1 MIREQKNM
9 NIPTTIIEFKN
20 HLKAAGY
27 SEKTI
32 EGYGKGLE
40 WFAVFL
46 SEQGIDDL
54 RKVSREVMAAYQ
66 EKVQAQPIAMES
78 KALKIRPIKRLF
90 EYLVERNF
98 LLINPTEG
106 MIETCRRNRKI
117 GTVLTMEEMQLLLN
131 QPNLSLKTDIRDRAI
146 LEVFYSTGIR
156 LDELINLEVYHADLK
171 DQILYIRKAK
181 GRKQRVVP
189 LGKSASKYLREY
201 LEKIRPYYAKKNP
214 RERRLFI
221 NHSGLAMTPEAIRQI
236 IRKHRIDAGIK
247 KSVSPHTL
255 RRTCATHLVQQG
267 ADIRYVQELLG
278 HSHLSTT
285 QIYTKVMPIEVKEMH
300 DTYHPGKVLSPAK
313 RGIEA

>member
-1 MIREQKNM
+1 M
-9 NIPTTIIEFKN
+9 NIQTTITEFKQ
-20 HLKAAGY
+20 HLKARNYA
-27 SEKTI
+27 EKTI

-40 WFAVFL
+40 WFAAFL

-54 RKVSREVMAAYQ
+54 RKVSREVMATYQ
-66 EKVQAQPIAMES
+66 EKVQAQPIAMET

-90 EYLVERNF
+90 ENLVERNL

-106 MIETCRRNRKI
+106 MIETCRKNRKI
-117 GTVLTMEEMQLLLN
+117 GTVLTVEEIQLLLD

-171 DQILYIRKAK
+171 DQVLYIRKAK

-189 LGKSASKYLREY
+189 LGKSACRILKEY
-201 LEKIRPYYAKKNP
+201 LEKIRPYHAKKNP
-214 RERRLFI
+214 KERRLFI
-221 NHSGLAMTPEAIRQI
+221 NHSGLVMTPEAIRQI
-236 IRKHRIDAGIK
+236 LRKHRLDAGIR

-255 RRTCATHLVQQG
+255 RRTCATHLIQQG

-278 HSHLSTT
+278 HSRLSTT
-285 QIYTKVMPIEVKEMH
+285 HIYTKVMPKEVKEMH
-300 DTYHPGKVLSPAK
+300 DTYHPGKELS
-313 RGIEA
+313 GIGG

>member
-1 MIREQKNM
+1 M
-9 NIPTTIIEFKN
+9 NIQTTIIEFKQ
-20 HLKAAGY
+20 HLKARNYA
-27 SEKTI
+27 EKTI

-40 WFAVFL
+40 WFAAFL

-90 EYLVERNF
+90 EYLTERNL

-117 GTVLTMEEMQLLLN
+117 GTVLTMEEMQALLN
-131 QPNLSLKTDIRDRAI
+131 QPNLSLKTNIRDRAI

-171 DQILYIRKAK
+171 DQILYIRKGK
-181 GRKQRVVP
+181 DRKQRVVP
-189 LGKSASKYLREY
+189 LGRSASQYLREY
-201 LEKIRPYYAKKNP
+201 LEKIRPYYGKKNP
-214 RERRLFI
+214 KERRLFI

-236 IRKHRIDAGIK
+236 LRKHRIDAGIK

-255 RRTCATHLVQQG
+255 RRTCATHLVQKG

-278 HSHLSTT
+278 HSRLSTT
-285 QIYTKVMPIEVKEMH
+285 QIYTKVMPKEVKEIH
-300 DTYHPGKVLSPAK
+300 NTYHPGKALPALSEVE
-313 RGIEA
+313 G

>member
-1 MIREQKNM
+1 MDIRA
-9 NIPTTIIEFKN
+9 TIIEFKQY
-20 HLKAAGY
+20 LKARDY

-32 EGYGKGLE
+32 EGYGKGLDL
-40 WFAVFL
+40 FAAYL
-46 SEQGIDDL
+46 QEEKIEDL

-90 EYLVERNF
+90 EYLVERNL

-117 GTVLTMEEMQLLLN
+117 GPVLTMEEMQALLN

-146 LEVFYSTGIR
+146 LEVFYSTAIR
-156 LDELINLEVYHADLK
+156 LDELINLEVYHAELK
-171 DQILYIRKAK
+171 DQVLYIRKAK

-201 LEKIRPYYAKKNP
+201 LEKIRPYYARKNP
-214 RERRLFI
+214 KERRLFI

-236 IRKHRIDAGIK
+236 LRKHRIDAGIK
-247 KSVSPHTL
+247 KPVSPHTL

-278 HSHLSTT
+278 HSRLSTT
-285 QIYTKVMPIEVKEMH
+285 QIYTKVMPKEVKQMH
-300 DTYHPGKVLSPAK
+300 ETYHPGKALPVLSGACPEQGQ
-313 RGIEA
+313 RVEG

>member
-1 MIREQKNM
+1 MDIR
-9 NIPTTIIEFKN
+9 TTITEFKQ
-20 HLKAAGY
+20 HLKARGY
-27 SEKTI
+27 AEKTI
-32 EGYGKGLE
+32 EGYRKGLD
-40 WFAVFL
+40 WFAAFL

-54 RKVSREVMAAYQ
+54 RKVSREVMTTYQ
-66 EKVQAQPIAMES
+66 EKVQAQPISMET

-90 EYLVERNF
+90 EYLTERNL

-106 MIETCRRNRKI
+106 IIETCRRNRKI
-117 GTVLTMEEMQLLLN
+117 GLVLTMEEMQSLLN

-146 LEVFYSTGIR
+146 LEIFYSTAIR

-171 DQILYIRKAK
+171 DQVLYIRKAK

-189 LGKSASKYLREY
+189 LGRSASQYLREY

-214 RERRLFI
+214 KERRLFI

-278 HSHLSTT
+278 HSRLSTT
-285 QIYTKVMPIEVKEMH
+285 HIYAKVMPKEVKEMH
-300 DTYHPGKVLSPAK
+300 DTYHPGKDLTVLSE
-313 RGIEA
+313 G

>member
-1 MIREQKNM
+1 
-9 NIPTTIIEFKN
+9 
-20 HLKAAGY
+20 
-27 SEKTI
+27 
-32 EGYGKGLE
+32 
-40 WFAVFL
+40 
-46 SEQGIDDL
+46 
-54 RKVSREVMAAYQ
+54 MAAYQ
-66 EKVQAQPIAMES
+66 EKVQAQPIAMET
-78 KALKIRPIKRLF
+78 KALKIRPVKRLF
-90 EYLVERNF
+90 EYLVERNL

-117 GTVLTMEEMQLLLN
+117 GTVLTMEEMQSLLN
-131 QPNLSLKTDIRDRAI
+131 QPNLSLKTHIRDRAI

-171 DQILYIRKAK
+171 DQVLYIRKAK

-189 LGKSASKYLREY
+189 LGKSASKILREY

-214 RERRLFI
+214 KERRLFI

-236 IRKHRIDAGIK
+236 LRKHRIDAGIK

-285 QIYTKVMPIEVKEMH
+285 QIYSKVMPREVKGMH
-300 DTYHPGKVLSPAK
+300 DTYHPGKELS
-313 RGIEA
+313 GIGG

>member
-1 MIREQKNM
+1 M
-9 NIPTTIIEFKN
+9 NIQTTITEFKQY
-20 HLKAAGY
+20 LKARNYA
-27 SEKTI
+27 EKTI
-32 EGYGKGLE
+32 EGYRKGLE
-40 WFAVFL
+40 WFAAFL
-46 SEQGIDDL
+46 NEQGIEDL
-54 RKVSREVMAAYQ
+54 RKVSREVMVAYQ

-90 EYLVERNF
+90 EYLVERNL

-106 MIETCRRNRKI
+106 MVETCRKNRKI
-117 GTVLTMEEMQLLLN
+117 GTVLTMEEMQSLLN

-146 LEVFYSTGIR
+146 LEIFYSTGIR
-156 LDELINLEVYHADLK
+156 LDELINLEIYHADLK
-171 DQILYIRKAK
+171 DQVLYIRKAK

-189 LGKSASKYLREY
+189 LGKSASQYLREY

-214 RERRLFI
+214 KERRLFI

-236 IRKHRIDAGIK
+236 LRKHRIDAGIK

-267 ADIRYVQELLG
+267 AHIRYVQELLG

-285 QIYTKVMPIEVKEMH
+285 QIYTKVMPKEVKEMH
-300 DTYHPGKVLSPAK
+300 NTYHPGKD
-313 RGIEA
+313 I